1 MRWLVPRPV
10 QLEHRY
16 PELQIALTTTTDHTI
31 NFKTE
36 PYDAAIV
43 FGTQL
48 SAGDLLFEEAL
59 TPVMSADYSHH
70 DALEKATLLHP
81 TRDKTDWS
89 LWLAKQQLFQPA
101 MRKNQHFDTMDLA
114 ITAAIQGLG
123 VAIADETLVE
133 EDVRAGR
140 LLRPFARSVKTGAS
154 YRLVLRESHNK
165 AAGLAAFRQGLLGDQ
180 SSLTWWRI
188 TRRKKLKRAR
198 IKRLTEGEILHVYS
212 IQCVTNGRVRAHR
225 PASEPAPVI
234 PPSYGWRRA
243 QTAPSSQR
251 SVRQTHYRDRSHRCT
266 MALTSANYRKHT
278 ALHCRATRHWHRY
291 RVRLQQHNQT
301 SNASMAV

>member
-1 MRWLVPRPV
+1 MSHRTLPLNAIDAFLVTARHLNLTHAAKELCLTQGAVSRKIATLEAWFGFPLFERHARGLHLSPQGSALLPELRSAFDHLLKVADQAQAQQTVVRLKSPTCAMRWLVPRLV

-89 LWLAKQQLFQPA
+89 LWLAKQQVFQPA

-123 VAIADETLVE
+123 LAIADETLVE
-133 EDVRAGR
+133 EDILAGR
-140 LLRPFARSVKTGAS
+140 LVRPFSRSVKTGAS

-165 AAGLAAFRQGLLGDQ
+165 AAGLAAFREGLLG
-180 SSLTWWRI
+180 I
-188 TRRKKLKRAR
+188 
-198 IKRLTEGEILHVYS
+198 
-212 IQCVTNGRVRAHR
+212 N
-225 PASEPAPVI
+225 PV
-234 PPSYGWRRA
+234 
-243 QTAPSSQR
+243 
-251 SVRQTHYRDRSHRCT
+251 
-266 MALTSANYRKHT
+266 
-278 ALHCRATRHWHRY
+278 
-291 RVRLQQHNQT
+291 
-301 SNASMAV
+301 